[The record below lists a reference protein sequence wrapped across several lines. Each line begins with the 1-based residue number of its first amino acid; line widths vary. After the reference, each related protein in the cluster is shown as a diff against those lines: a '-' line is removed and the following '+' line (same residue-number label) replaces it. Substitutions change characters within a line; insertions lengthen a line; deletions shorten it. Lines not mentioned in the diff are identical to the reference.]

1 MNSQL
6 QKKDSTKVPEPTL
19 RRLPWYLSNV
29 KLLRKRGERFVSS
42 TQISKEINIDA
53 SQIAKDLSY
62 VNISGRTRVGYEIDT
77 LIAVLEDF
85 LGFTNIHKA
94 FLFGV
99 GSLGGALLRDSGL
112 NHFGL
117 EIVAAFDVNPDLV
130 GTALNGIPI
139 YHSDDFEEKMQAYDV
154 NIGVLTVPIEIA
166 QKITDT
172 MVAGGIKAVWN
183 FTPFRIRVP
192 EDIVV
197 QNTSLY
203 AHLAVMFNRLNFNGI
218 IYKNNIDCWK
228 EVYRMK
234 QGIHPDYKEA
244 TVTCGCGN
252 TFKTGSVKE
261 DLRVDV
267 CSKCHPFFTGQ
278 QRAAQA
284 RGRIEQFNKR
294 YGK

>member
-85 LGFTNIHKA
+85 LGFTNMHKA
-94 FLFGV
+94 YLFGV

-112 NHFGL
+112 SHFGL
-117 EIVAAFDVNPDLV
+117 QIVGAFDVSPDLV
-130 GTALNGIPI
+130 GTKINGIPI
-139 YHSDDFEEKMQAYDV
+139 YHSDDFEKRMKLDGV
-154 NIGVLTVPIEIA
+154 NIGVLTVPIAIA
-166 QKITDT
+166 QEISDKMI
-172 MVAGGIKAVWN
+172 AGGIKAIWN

-192 EDIVV
+192 ENIVV

-203 AHLAVMFNRLNFNGI
+203 AHLAVMFNRLNETI
-218 IYKNNIDCWK
+218 KK
-228 EVYRMK
+228 
-234 QGIHPDYKEA
+234 
-244 TVTCGCGN
+244 
-252 TFKTGSVKE
+252 
-261 DLRVDV
+261 
-267 CSKCHPFFTGQ
+267 
-278 QRAAQA
+278 
-284 RGRIEQFNKR
+284 
-294 YGK
+294 

>member
-1 MNSQL
+1 MNNHIQ
-6 QKKDSTKVPEPTL
+6 QKDVTKVPEPTL

-29 KLLRKRGERFVSS
+29 KLLKQKGERYVSS

-62 VNISGRTRVGYEIDT
+62 VNISGRTRVGYEVDT

-117 EIVAAFDVNPDLV
+117 EIVAAFDVNPALV
-130 GTALNGIPI
+130 GTTLNGIPI
-139 YHSDDFEEKMQAYDV
+139 FHSNDFQKKVQEYDV

-166 QKITDT
+166 QSITDT

-192 EDIVV
+192 ENIVV

-203 AHLAVMFNRLNFNGI
+203 AHLAVMFNRLNFNEI
-218 IYKNNIDCWK
+218 K
-228 EVYRMK
+228 
-234 QGIHPDYKEA
+234 
-244 TVTCGCGN
+244 
-252 TFKTGSVKE
+252 
-261 DLRVDV
+261 
-267 CSKCHPFFTGQ
+267 
-278 QRAAQA
+278 
-284 RGRIEQFNKR
+284 
-294 YGK
+294 